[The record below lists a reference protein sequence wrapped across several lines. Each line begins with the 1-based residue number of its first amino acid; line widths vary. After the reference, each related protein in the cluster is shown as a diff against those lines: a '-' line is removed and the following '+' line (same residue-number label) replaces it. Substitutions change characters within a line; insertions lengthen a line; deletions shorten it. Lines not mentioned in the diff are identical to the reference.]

1 VNKPT
6 HITSHFKKGNDQ
18 LSQLLIHQG
27 QLKKSEFELK
37 NLLKS
42 ILPDNTPWRLENIRE
57 HTLILETNSNAW
69 ATRIRFLEREII
81 KQISTSFPK
90 IKYLSIKTRTF
101 SSEEAEAQ
109 HAHPK
114 YVLSEKSA
122 EVISKFAESIED
134 EQLAKSLKRLSSH
147 TNRR

>member
-1 VNKPT
+1 MNKPT

-18 LSQLLIHQG
+18 LSQLLTHQN
-27 QLKKSEFELK
+27 QLKKCEFELK

-57 HTLILETNSNAW
+57 HTLILETNSNVW

-81 KQISTSFPK
+81 KQIASSFPK
-90 IKYLSIKTRTF
+90 IKYLSIKTRVF
-101 SSEEAEAQ
+101 NDQAVEARST
-109 HAHPK
+109 HSK
-114 YVLSEKSA
+114 ITLSDKSA
-122 EVISKFAESIED
+122 EVISRFAESIED